1 MGKLS
6 HRGGQ
11 RISNHKL
18 EIDATKNDGVS
29 ILLKSISKAMFI
41 H

>member
-1 MGKLS
+1 MGKLL
-6 HRGGQ
+6 HRGGL
-11 RISNHKL
+11 RISNCKS
-18 EIDATKNDGVS
+18 EIDATKNDGES